1 MNAHAGAPRVREGGS
16 AHWWRRLRAGLR
28 GWGGV
33 GAMASVCALA
43 VTAALLLPL
52 SQPAG
57 DGAPAGHGVTRAV
70 QARADDCEDPQDRS
84 LSPSGGDGKTPTIDA
99 VKARE
104 DRRLVVGVDT
114 NSYRWGYLDPNN
126 PSGDLE
132 GFDIDLVHRIAEDLL
147 GDRDAVRFKAIPTSR
162 RIEAIQKGEV
172 DMVVRTMTI
181 TCDRLEQVAFSAPY
195 FVTGQQVLAPK
206 TSQVTGFDKS
216 LADRKV
222 CSARGSTAYDNLEAG
237 RKEGVLPDSTDIRTT
252 VPNQLDCLVKLQL
265 GGGRRGRHG
274 RRARGEPGGAGPG
287 DRAQGRAVHGRVLRS
302 GDEKGIRRS
311 GPPGQPDPGGLRR
324 GRWLG
329 GVVREV
335 AAPHHGHGRQEV
347 GVGDPARGRLRVSG
361 PRPRDGTHGTH
372 DLLTELNAARGDR
385 WASRTPP
392 GR

>member
-1 MNAHAGAPRVREGGS
+1 MNAHAGAPRVRDGGS

-33 GAMASVCALA
+33 GAMAFLCALA

-57 DGAPAGHGVTRAV
+57 DGAPAGHGVARAV

-84 LSPSGGDGKTPTIDA
+84 LSPSGGDGKTPRIDA

-265 GGGRRGRHG
+265 GEVD
-274 RRARGEPGGAGPG
+274 AVVTDGALAASQA
-287 DRAQGRAVHGRVLRS
+287 AQ
-302 GDEKGIRRS
+302 
-311 GPPGQPDPGGLRR
+311 DPAIELKGGLFTDEYYGVAMKRGSDDLVRR
-324 GRWLG
+324 VNRILEDYVEDGGWAESYEKWLHPTMDTDGRK
-329 GVVREV
+329 
-335 AAPHHGHGRQEV
+335 
-347 GVGDPARGRLRVSG
+347 S
-361 PRPRDGTHGTH
+361 
-372 DLLTELNAARGDR
+372 
-385 WASRTPP
+385 ASATPP
-392 GR
+392 EADYA